1 MQWKKNK
8 YSVVTRLAPAGATLQ
23 EMQPTLP
30 AIWSEIEQYR
40 RRRGR
45 VTLAELSEI
54 TARAHQMHLQ
64 ELRRLRELHARLE
77 WQRVHRPEI
86 VVYTPG
92 QLRQHIRLGNSAEDS
107 AGAAQPTSSTVWRPG
122 PLGAQWHLPDNDQ
135 MTETG
140 KTSATGADGE
150 WSVWKSARGWGAGA
164 LLLIAALLLVRA
176 TDRCFTRN
184 YARSR
189 RRRSE
194 EWPTPN
200 VLATSHRLP
209 ISVEPEISPNEFEL
223 YPSESSDTCNDA
235 IFNADLPP
243 PYSECASD
251 ANKNNNREE
260 PPPPYSECY
269 VAFSN
274 PKNGTPSVRFLNSQQ
289 QNIFVEDMATTTRYI
304 NVQTSTEE
312 LTEIA
317 HSSNGFNH
325 IDTGQIP
332 HNPIGDRIH
341 RIPYIEN
348 AAERDDESENCNGNC
363 IMDSLECI
371 NVGPAP
377 LATDELSID
386 TEDDITIEIYSC
398 NESSLQRSISCNR
411 LDTERC

>member
-1 MQWKKNK
+1 
-8 YSVVTRLAPAGATLQ
+8 
-23 EMQPTLP
+23 MQPTLP

>member
-1 MQWKKNK
+1 
-8 YSVVTRLAPAGATLQ
+8 
-23 EMQPTLP
+23 MQPTLP
-30 AIWSEIEQYR
+30 AIWSEIERYR

-54 TARAHQMHLQ
+54 TARAHQLHLQ
-64 ELRRLRELHARLE
+64 ELRRLRELHARLD
-77 WQRVHRPEI
+77 WPRVHRPEI
-86 VVYTPG
+86 LLYTPN
-92 QLRQHIRLGNSAEDS
+92 QLRQLIRLGNVADDTAS
-107 AGAAQPTSSTVWRPG
+107 AAQPTSSTVWRPG
-122 PLGAQWHLPDNDQ
+122 PLGAPWHLPDNDFS
-135 MTETG
+135 TETG
-140 KTSATGADGE
+140 KTSTTTADGE

-200 VLATSHRLP
+200 VLATSNRLP
-209 ISVEPEISPNEFEL
+209 HNGELETSQNEFDA
-223 YPSESSDTCNDA
+223 YPSESSDSSNDL

-251 ANKNNNREE
+251 ANKHNNREE

-274 PKNGTPSVRFLNSQQ
+274 PKNGTPSVRFYNSQR
-289 QNIFVEDMATTTRYI
+289 QNIFVEDMATSTRYI

-325 IDTGQIP
+325 IDTGQIL

-341 RIPYIEN
+341 RIPYFEN
-348 AAERDDESENCNGNC
+348 ATERDDESEDCNGRC

-377 LATDELSID
+377 LATEELSID
-386 TEDDITIEIYSC
+386 TQDDVTIEIDNC
-398 NESSLQRSISCNR
+398 NQDAISC
-411 LDTERC
+411 